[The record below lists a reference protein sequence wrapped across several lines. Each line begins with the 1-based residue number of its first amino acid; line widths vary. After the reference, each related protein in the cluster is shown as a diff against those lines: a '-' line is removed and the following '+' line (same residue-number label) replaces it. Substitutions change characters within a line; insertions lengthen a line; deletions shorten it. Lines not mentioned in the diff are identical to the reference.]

1 MRSYDDAYLV
11 DTFDPFNLT
20 TKITLPYILV
30 TALNQLNE
38 SYEAEDKNLDW
49 KKHVVSCLHD
59 VR

>member
-38 SYEAEDKNLDW
+38 SYEAEDKNLDR
-49 KKHVVSCLHD
+49 CL
-59 VR
+59 